1 MDRSRDGTGLTVS
14 HIGICV
20 SDLDA
25 SLRFYGEGLGFEVVA
40 SHDVG
45 EEFAD
50 LMEIDGVR
58 LRSRMIRRDGVTLE
72 LLDYVSPG
80 TTGEAGRRPM
90 NQLGLTHLS
99 LRVDDVE
106 SVATTIESLGGTVV
120 RATRTTFAF
129 GESSLDFLYCTDPD
143 GVRIEL
149 MDLGD

>member
-1 MDRSRDGTGLTVS
+1 MDRNRDGSGLTVS

-20 SDLDA
+20 SDLES
-25 SLRFYGEGLGFEVVA
+25 SLHFYVDGLGFEVVG

-50 LMEIDGVR
+50 LMELDGVR

-72 LLDYVSPG
+72 LLDYVTPG
-80 TTGEAGRRPM
+80 TTGAAERRPM

-106 SVATTIESLGGTVV
+106 SVAATIESLGGKVV
-120 RATRTTFAF
+120 RATRTTFTF
-129 GESSLDFLYCTDPD
+129 GEASLDFLYCTDPD